1 MSQQEHPCPKGT
13 QIFMKMLYYGCGEV
27 EGRYA
32 TMSAFFEHGR
42 TVFEHTVL
50 RIKRVD

>member
-1 MSQQEHPCPKGT
+1 MPKRHT
-13 QIFMKMLYYGCGEV
+13 DMHENVIICVRREA

-32 TMSAFFEHGR
+32 TISAFFEHDL